1 MWELEARISNK
12 EWEKIQNQP
21 LFEETNSKV
30 YLKLENAKY
39 PLFKSSQSSTR
50 TLSKMSL
57 ISSEV
62 DNSEES
68 VASGSMKAIYIL
80 VILLM
85 IVIAAASFWYCY
97 NKRQESQMIS
107 LEKYVKNDIEM
118 KDSSHLE
125 NESEDGKIG

>member
-1 MWELEARISNK
+1 MLKHSLLQSSRSKMWELEARISNK

-85 IVIAAASFWYCY
+85 IVIAAASF
-97 NKRQESQMIS
+97 
-107 LEKYVKNDIEM
+107 
-118 KDSSHLE
+118 
-125 NESEDGKIG
+125 